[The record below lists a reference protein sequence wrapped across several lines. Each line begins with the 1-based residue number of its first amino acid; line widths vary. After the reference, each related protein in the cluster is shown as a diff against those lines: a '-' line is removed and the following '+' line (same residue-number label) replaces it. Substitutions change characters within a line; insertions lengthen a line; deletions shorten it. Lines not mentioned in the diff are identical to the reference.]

1 MTFMFTDGDFRLTY
15 PDGCTEELHKKAGE
29 FHTSERAWEHAAEN
43 LSNKGFK
50 ALIIELK
57 E

>member
-43 LSNKGFK
+43 LSNKVFK